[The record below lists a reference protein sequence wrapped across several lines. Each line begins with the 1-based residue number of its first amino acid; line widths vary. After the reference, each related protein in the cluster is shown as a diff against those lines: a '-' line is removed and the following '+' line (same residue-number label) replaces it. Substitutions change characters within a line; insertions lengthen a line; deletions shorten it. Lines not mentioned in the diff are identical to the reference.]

1 MGILD
6 SIQSMAGQA
15 GAGAQGEHAK
25 VAGSFIEALSTHPGG
40 ITGLL
45 ESLKANG
52 LQDHV
57 NAWAQGQAQPATP
70 EQVQQGLGPTGLI
83 EQTAQKAGVSPSMVT
98 SALAVIL
105 PMVIQHFTSNGQTTN
120 SGALGGLAQQVLG
133 KLL

>member
-6 SIQSMAGQA
+6 SLQSMAGQT
-15 GAGAQGEHAK
+15 GAAPGEHAK

-52 LQDHV
+52 LADHV
-57 NAWAQGQAQPATP
+57 NAWANGQAKPATP

-105 PMVIQHFTSNGQTTN
+105 PMVIQHFTSNGQATN
-120 SGALGGLAQQVLG
+120 SGAFSGLAQQVLG

>member
-6 SIQSMAGQA
+6 SIQSMTGQS
-15 GAGAQGEHAK
+15 GAAQGEHAK

-52 LQDHV
+52 LADHV
-57 NAWAQGQAQPATP
+57 TAWAKGQPQPATP

-105 PMVIQHFTSNGQTTN
+105 PIVVQHFASNGQAGN
-120 SGALGGLAQQVLG
+120 SGAFSGLAQKVLG